1 METPGSTEN
10 SSSAPPFVHLHL
22 HTQYSLLDG
31 AIRVEDLVHK
41 AEDYHMPAL
50 AITDHGNMFGAVEFY
65 LKCKKAGIKPIIGCE
80 VYLAPESRYSK
91 DAKGISDAAYH
102 LILLCQNIEGYR
114 NLSYL
119 TSAGF
124 KEGFYY
130 RPRIDREILKEHAG
144 GLIALSAC
152 LKGEVSM
159 QCGRGRM
166 EDAVATARWYSEVF
180 PDRYYIEL
188 QENTLAEQEVVNK
201 RLLEVAGEL
210 KLPLVAT
217 NDCHYLNREDARAHE
232 VLLCI
237 QTGKTMS
244 DPTHMKFTA
253 DEFYVKTPEEM
264 ARAFSYAP
272 EAIANT
278 IAIAERCDLEIPLNK
293 EYYFPHFEPP
303 VGKSHDE
310 MLEDLASEGLK
321 ERMITILAK
330 YPDMPLERQQAYF
343 DRLRIELDCIRQ
355 MQFPAYFLIVS
366 DFINWA
372 KNNGI
377 PVGPGRGSA
386 AGSLVAYAIK
396 ITDLD
401 PMPYNL
407 LFERFLNPERIS
419 MPDIDVDF
427 CQDRREEVIQ
437 YVVEKYGRERVC
449 QIITFGT
456 MKAKAVVRDVGRALN
471 MTYGDVDRIA
481 KLIPDDLKMTLEK
494 ALQQEP
500 QLKEMAA
507 ADPQVK
513 DLLETAVCL
522 EGLARHA
529 GTHAAGVVV
538 APRQLEEFLPVYKDQ
553 KTGSINTQY
562 SMKYVEMVGL
572 VKFDFLGLKNLTV
585 IQNAVKLVREGKDP
599 DFDITRLRDD
609 DQASYELISSGNTTG
624 IFQLESSGMK
634 EMLVKLKPSCFEDV
648 IAACALYRPGPLG
661 CGMVDEFIERKHG
674 RQKVVYDLPQLEPIL
689 KDTYGVIVYQEQVMQ
704 ISRTLA
710 GYSLGRADLLR
721 RAMGKKDP
729 LVMAKEKEPFL
740 AGAKAQGIDP
750 KKAEAIFDQMA
761 KFAEYGFNK
770 SHSAAYALIAYQTA
784 YLKSYYPVEF
794 MAALLTCDMD
804 NTDKVIKSIGD
815 CREQGIEVL
824 PPDVNKSGH
833 SFTVVGKS
841 MRFGL
846 GAVKGIGSGAV
857 EAILEAR
864 RDEPFKDLY
873 DFCERVDMRRSN
885 KKVLEALIK
894 CGAFDSTGAIRAAL
908 MEGLEQAMAY
918 GQKIQEEKASA
929 QVSLFDT
936 AEVVR
941 NNGNGGMKLPNLPEW
956 QDKEKLGYEKEALGF
971 LITGHPLD
979 RYVDDIKRLANSEIA
994 NLCELPDGCEA
1005 RVCGIVSAFREIPT
1019 KKGDRMCFATI
1030 EDLTGS
1036 VEITVFPDTYAE
1048 TAGLLKSD
1056 DPLLVTGKLEKTEKG
1071 AKILVSRPSAD
1082 NGRRGG
1088 HQRDPGPVGDIK
1100 LLQEARAQTTKRVC
1114 FTLRTDDVPMERLDT
1129 LKGIIQ
1135 RHHGSVPACLQFII
1149 PERSRAT
1156 MPLPADFNVM
1166 ASDDLRLEVERL
1178 FGYNAAT
1185 FE

>member
-1 METPGSTEN
+1 MEMPEN
-10 SSSAPPFVHLHL
+10 SPVTPFVHLHL
-22 HTQYSLLDG
+22 HSQYSLLDG
-31 AIRVEDLVHK
+31 AIRIEDLVSK
-41 AEDYHMPAL
+41 AKQYQMPAL

-80 VYLAPESRYSK
+80 LYIAPDSRFSK
-91 DAKGISDAAYH
+91 DSKGISDAAYH
-102 LILLCQNIEGYR
+102 LILLCQNLEGYK

-119 TSAGF
+119 TSAGY

-130 RPRIDREILKEHAG
+130 RPRVDRALLEQHSE

-152 LKGEVSM
+152 LKGEVAM
-159 QCGRGRM
+159 QCGRGKM
-166 EDAVATARWYSEVF
+166 EDALETARWYSQLF
-180 PDRYYIEL
+180 PDRYYIEI
-188 QENTLAEQEVVNK
+188 QENTLPEQDVVNQ
-201 RLLEVAGEL
+201 RLLEVAREL
-210 KLPLVAT
+210 NLPLVAT
-217 NDCHYLNREDARAHE
+217 NDCHYLNREDAKAHE

-244 DPTHMKFTA
+244 DPTHMRFSA

-264 ARAFSYAP
+264 AAAFHYAP
-272 EAIANT
+272 EAVANT
-278 IAIAERCDLEIPLNK
+278 VAIAERCNLELPLEK

-303 VGKSHDE
+303 EGKTHDD
-310 MLEDLASEGLK
+310 MLEEQAVSGLE
-321 ERMITILAK
+321 ERLITIRAK
-330 YPDMPLERQQAYF
+330 YPDMTGEQVQAYH
-343 DRLRIELDCIRQ
+343 DRLRTELDCIRQ
-355 MQFPAYFLIVS
+355 MKFPAYFLIVA

-372 KNNGI
+372 KRQGI

-401 PMPYNL
+401 PLPYNL

-427 CQDRREEVIQ
+427 CQDQREKVIE
-437 YVVEKYGRERVC
+437 YVVQKYGRERVC

-456 MKAKAVVRDVGRALN
+456 MKAKAVVRDVGRALD
-471 MTYGDVDRIA
+471 MAYGDVDKIA
-481 KLIPDDLKMTLEK
+481 KLIPDDLKMTIEK
-494 ALQQEP
+494 AIKQEP

-507 ADPQVK
+507 ADPKVAQ
-513 DLLETAVCL
+513 LLETANCL

-538 APRQLEEFLPVYKDQ
+538 APNQLEEYLPVYKDQ
-553 KTGSINTQY
+553 KTGGINTQY

-585 IQNAVKLVREGKDP
+585 IQNAVRMIREGQNP

-609 DQASYELISSGNTTG
+609 DQASYDLITAGNTTG

-704 ISRTLA
+704 ISRSLA

-729 LVMAKEKEPFL
+729 AVMAKEKEPFL
-740 AGAKAQGIDP
+740 EGAKAQGLDI

-784 YLKSYYPVEF
+784 YLKAHYPVEF
-794 MAALLTCDMD
+794 MAALLSCDMD
-804 NTDKVIKSIGD
+804 STDKVLKSISD

-824 PPDVNKSGH
+824 PPDINTSGQ
-833 SFTVVGKS
+833 SFTVSGKS

-846 GAVKGIGSGAV
+846 GAVKGVGGGAV
-857 EAILEAR
+857 ESIIEAR
-864 RDEPFKDLY
+864 ADGPFTDIY
-873 DFCERVDMRRSN
+873 DFCERVDLRRVN
-885 KKVLEALIK
+885 KRVMEALVK
-894 CGAFDSTGAIRAAL
+894 CGAFDSLHKHRAPLMAAL
-908 MEGLEQAMAY
+908 DDATTA
-918 GQKIQEEKASA
+918 GQRFQEERDSA
-929 QVSLFDT
+929 QVSLFGDMPT
-936 AEVVR
+936 ATATR
-941 NNGNGGMKLPNLPEW
+941 SGRKLPDIEEW
-956 QDKEKLGYEKEALGF
+956 HDKEKLGYEKEALGF

-979 RYVDDIKRLANSEIA
+979 RYASDIKRLASAEIA
-994 NLCELPDGCEA
+994 RLPEFPDNCEV
-1005 RVCGIVSAFREIPT
+1005 RVCGIVTSLKEIIT
-1019 KKGDRMCFATI
+1019 KKGDRMGFVTI
-1030 EDLTGS
+1030 EDLTGQI
-1036 VEITVFPDTYAE
+1036 EITVFSDMYVPA
-1048 TAGLLKSD
+1048 AALLKSD
-1056 DPLLVTGKLEKTEKG
+1056 DPLLFTGKLEKGEKG
-1071 AKILVSRPSAD
+1071 CKLLVMKPQEG
-1082 NGRRGG
+1082 NGRKFPN
-1088 HQRDPGPVGDIK
+1088 QVSVNGDIK
-1100 LLQEARAQTTKRVC
+1100 LLSEAQEQQTTRVSLA
-1114 FTLRTDDVPMERLDT
+1114 LRLLELTPEQLTPIRELLEKHPGNLPVL
-1129 LKGIIQ
+1129 LK
-1135 RHHGSVPACLQFII
+1135 LEI
-1149 PERSRAT
+1149 PNRSRT
-1156 MPLPADFNVM
+1156 TIKLPDHLKVA
-1166 ASDDLRLEVERL
+1166 ASDEFRVAVERCV
-1178 FGYNAAT
+1178 GYNAAI

>member
-1 METPGSTEN
+1 METPDSTEN
-10 SSSAPPFVHLHL
+10 SPSATFVHLHL

-31 AIRVEDLVHK
+31 ANRLEDLVDK
-41 AEDYHMPAL
+41 AKACNMPAM

-80 VYLAPESRYSK
+80 VYLAPDSRFSK

-102 LILLCQNIEGYR
+102 LILLCQDLQGYR

-119 TSAGF
+119 TSAGY

-130 RPRIDREILKEHAG
+130 RPRIDRDLLKDHAD

-152 LKGEVSM
+152 LKGEVAM

-166 EDAVATARWYSEVF
+166 EDAIATARWYSELF

-188 QENTLAEQEVVNK
+188 QENTLPEQDTVNK
-201 RLLEVAGEL
+201 RLMEVAAEL
-210 KLPLVAT
+210 SLPLVAT

-244 DPTHMKFTA
+244 DATHMRFSA

-272 EAIANT
+272 EAVANT
-278 IAIAERCDLEIPLNK
+278 VAIAEQCNLDLPVDGK
-293 EYYFPHFEPP
+293 TYYFPHFDPP
-303 VGKSHDE
+303 DGKNHDD
-310 MLEDLASEGLK
+310 MLRELATEGLK
-321 ERMITILAK
+321 ERMKTILAK
-330 YPDMPLERQQAYF
+330 YPDMTLEQQQAYF
-343 DRLRIELDCIRQ
+343 DRLAIELDCIQ
-355 MQFPAYFLIVS
+355 AMKFPAYFLIVS
-366 DFINWA
+366 DFIRWA
-372 KNNGI
+372 KDRGI

-401 PMPYNL
+401 PLPYNL

-427 CQDRREEVIQ
+427 CQDRRSEVIQ
-437 YVVEKYGRERVC
+437 YMVDKYGRDRVC

-456 MKAKAVVRDVGRALN
+456 MGAKAVVRDVGRALN

-481 KLIPDDLKMTLEK
+481 KLVPDDLKMTLSK

-500 QLKEMAA
+500 QLKELSA

-513 DLLETAVCL
+513 DLLDTALCL
-522 EGLARHA
+522 EGLTRHA
-529 GTHAAGVVV
+529 STHAAAVVV
-538 APRQLEEFLPVYKDQ
+538 APDQLEEFLPLYKDQ

-562 SMKYVEMVGL
+562 SMKYVELVGL

-585 IQNAVKLVREGKDP
+585 IENAVKLVRAGKDP
-599 DFDITRLRDD
+599 NFDITLLRDD
-609 DQASYELISSGNTTG
+609 DQASYDLITAGNTTG
-624 IFQLESSGMK
+624 VFQLESSGMK

-661 CGMVDEFIERKHG
+661 CGMVDDFIERKHG
-674 RQKVVYDLPQLEPIL
+674 RQKVAYDLPQLETIL

-704 ISRTLA
+704 ISRSLA
-710 GYSLGRADLLR
+710 GYSLGQADLLR
-721 RAMGKKDP
+721 RAMGKKD
-729 LVMAKEKEPFL
+729 AKEMERQKDTFL
-740 AGAKAQGIDP
+740 TGAKGLGIDT

-784 YLKSYYPVEF
+784 YLKAHYPVEF

-804 NTDKVIKSIGD
+804 NTDKVIKNISD

-833 SFTVVGKS
+833 SFTVVGTS

-846 GAVKGIGSGAV
+846 GAIKGVGGGAV

-864 RDEPFKDLY
+864 GTTPFKDLF
-873 DFCERVDMRRSN
+873 DFCERVDMRRAN
-885 KKVLEALIK
+885 KKVLEAMIK
-894 CGAFDSTGAIRAAL
+894 CGAFDSTGAARAAL
-908 MEGLEQAMAY
+908 MEGLEQAMSY

-929 QVSLFDT
+929 QVSLFGT
-936 AEVVR
+936 AEVVQS
-941 NNGNGGMKLPNLPEW
+941 NGNGGMKLPNVLEW

-979 RYVDDIKRLANSEIA
+979 RYIDDIKRLANSEIA
-994 NLCELPDGCEA
+994 NLCEMPDGAEA
-1005 RVCGIVSAFREIPT
+1005 RICGIVSAFREIIT

-1030 EDLTGS
+1030 EDLSGG
-1036 VEITVFPDTYAE
+1036 VEITVFSDIYAS
-1048 TAGLLKSD
+1048 TSALLKSD
-1056 DPLLVTGKLEKTEKG
+1056 DPLLVVGKLERGEKG
-1071 AKILVSRPSAD
+1071 AKILVQAQKEGGSEWQQK
-1082 NGRRGG
+1082 NRG
-1088 HQRDPGPVGDIK
+1088 PAGDIK
-1100 LLQEARAQTTKRVC
+1100 LLSEARSQTTKKVL
-1114 FTLRTDDVPMERLDT
+1114 FTLRLDETPLERLDA
-1129 LKGIIQ
+1129 LKVIIE
-1135 RHHGSVPACLQFII
+1135 RHHGVVPACIQFVL
-1149 PERSRAT
+1149 PERGRAV
-1156 MPLPADFNVM
+1156 MPLPTDLSVM

>member
-1 METPGSTEN
+1 METPDSIEN
-10 SSSAPPFVHLHL
+10 SLSTPFVHLHL

-31 AIRVEDLVHK
+31 ANRLEDLVAK
-41 AEDYHMPAL
+41 ATECRMPAM

-65 LKCKKAGIKPIIGCE
+65 LKCRKAGIKPIIGCE
-80 VYLAPESRYSK
+80 VYLAPDSRFSR

-102 LILLCQNIEGYR
+102 LILLCQNMEGYR

-119 TSAGF
+119 TSAGY

-130 RPRIDREILKEHAG
+130 RPRIDRELLKDHAG

-152 LKGEVSM
+152 LKGEVAM

-166 EDAVATARWYSEVF
+166 EDAVATAKWYSELF
-180 PDRYYIEL
+180 PERYYIEL

-201 RLLEVAGEL
+201 RLMEVAAEL
-210 KLPLVAT
+210 NLPLVAT

-244 DPTHMKFTA
+244 DPTHMRFSA
-253 DEFYVKTPEEM
+253 DEFYVKSPEEM
-264 ARAFSYAP
+264 ARAFAYAP
-272 EAIANT
+272 EAISNT
-278 IAIAERCDLEIPLNK
+278 VAIAEVCDLELPVDGK
-293 EYYFPHFEPP
+293 TYYFPHFDPP
-303 VGKSHDE
+303 EGKNHDD
-310 MLEDLASEGLK
+310 MLKELATEGLK
-321 ERMITILAK
+321 ERMATILAK
-330 YPDMPLERQQAYF
+330 YPDMTLEQQQAYF
-343 DRLRIELDCIRQ
+343 DRLAVELDCIRD
-355 MQFPAYFLIVS
+355 MKFPAYFLIVS
-366 DFINWA
+366 DFIRWA
-372 KNNGI
+372 KDQGI

-401 PMPYNL
+401 PLPYNL

-427 CQDRREEVIQ
+427 CQDRRGEVIQ
-437 YVVEKYGRERVC
+437 YMVDKYGRDRVC

-456 MKAKAVVRDVGRALN
+456 MGAKAVVRDVGRALN

-481 KLIPDDLKMTLEK
+481 KLIPDDLKMTLSK

-500 QLKEMAA
+500 QLKELSA

-513 DLLETAVCL
+513 DLLDTALCL
-522 EGLARHA
+522 EGLTRHA
-529 GTHAAGVVV
+529 STHAAAVVV
-538 APRQLEEFLPVYKDQ
+538 APDQLEEFLPLYKDQ

-562 SMKYVEMVGL
+562 SMKYVELVGL

-585 IQNAVKLVREGKDP
+585 IENAVKLVRDGKDP
-599 DFDITRLRDD
+599 AFDITTLRDD
-609 DQASYELISSGNTTG
+609 DQASYDLITAGNTTG
-624 IFQLESSGMK
+624 VFQLESSGMK

-661 CGMVDEFIERKHG
+661 SGMVDDFIDRKHG
-674 RQKVVYDLPQLEPIL
+674 RKQVVYDLPQLEPIL

-710 GYSLGRADLLR
+710 GYSLGQADLLR
-721 RAMGKKDP
+721 RAMGKKDD
-729 LVMAKEKEPFL
+729 KEMTRQKGLFL
-740 AGAKAQGIDP
+740 DGAKNIGIDP
-750 KKAEAIFDQMA
+750 KKAEAIFDLMH

-784 YLKSYYPVEF
+784 YLKAHYPVEF

-804 NTDKVIKSIGD
+804 STDKVIKNISD

-824 PPDVNKSGH
+824 PPDVNKSGL
-833 SFTVVGKS
+833 SFTVVGTS

-846 GAVKGIGSGAV
+846 GAVKGVGTGAV

-864 RDEPFKDLY
+864 NAGPFRDIY

-885 KKVLEALIK
+885 KKVLEALVK
-894 CGAFDSTGAIRAAL
+894 CGAFDSTGSARAAL
-908 MEGLEQAMAY
+908 MEGLEGAMAY

-929 QVSLFDT
+929 QVSLFGIE
-936 AEVVR
+936 EVSKG
-941 NNGNGGMKLPNLPEW
+941 NANGGMKLPNVPEW

-979 RYVDDIKRLANSEIA
+979 RYIDDIRRLANAEIA
-994 NLCELPDGCEA
+994 NLGDMPDGAEA
-1005 RVCGIVSAFREIPT
+1005 RICGIVSAFREIIT

-1030 EDLTGS
+1030 EDLSGG
-1036 VEITVFPDTYAE
+1036 VEITVFSDIYA
-1048 TAGLLKSD
+1048 TAGPLLKSD
-1056 DPLLVTGKLEKTEKG
+1056 DPLLVVGKLEKTEKG
-1071 AKILVSRPSAD
+1071 AKILVQAAKEGGSEWQQK
-1082 NGRRGG
+1082 NRG
-1088 HQRDPGPVGDIK
+1088 PAGDIK
-1100 LLQEARAQTTKRVC
+1100 LLSEARAQTTKKVC
-1114 FTLRTDDVPMERLDT
+1114 ISLRMDETPLERINA
-1129 LKGIIQ
+1129 LKEILE
-1135 RHHGSVPACLQFII
+1135 RHHGSVPGYIQFVL
-1149 PERSRAT
+1149 PERGRAI
-1156 MPLPADFNVM
+1156 MPLPPDLNIM

>member
-1 METPGSTEN
+1 MEPSVIAENTPAT
-10 SSSAPPFVHLHL
+10 PFVHLHL

-31 AIRVEDLVHK
+31 AIRLDDLIAK
-41 AEDYHMPAL
+41 AKAHNMPAV

-65 LKCKKAGIKPIIGCE
+65 LKCKKAGIKALIGCE
-80 VYLAPESRYSK
+80 LYIAPDSRFSREST
-91 DAKGISDAAYH
+91 KGISDAAYH
-102 LILLCQNIEGYR
+102 LVLLCENLTGYK

-119 TSAGF
+119 TSAGY

-130 RPRIDREILKEHAG
+130 RPRIDRELLQKHSE

-152 LKGEVSM
+152 LKGEVAM

-166 EDAVATARWYSEVF
+166 EEAIETARWYSELF

-188 QENTLAEQEVVNK
+188 QENTLPEQDIVNK
-201 RLLEVAGEL
+201 RLLEVAAEL

-237 QTGKTMS
+237 QTGKTMN
-244 DPTHMKFTA
+244 DPTHMKFSA
-253 DEFYVKTPEEM
+253 EEFYVKTPEEM
-264 ARAFSYAP
+264 AAAFSYAP

-278 IAIAERCDLEIPLNK
+278 VAIAERCNLKLPLEE
-293 EYYFPHFEPP
+293 EYFFPHFEPP
-303 VGKSHDE
+303 AGQNHDD
-310 MLEDLASEGLK
+310 MLEHLATEGLK
-321 ERMITILAK
+321 ERMVTILAK
-330 YPDMPLERQQAYF
+330 YPDMTLEQQQGYF
-343 DRLRIELDCIRQ
+343 DRLRIELDCIRA
-355 MQFPAYFLIVS
+355 MKFPAYFLIVS
-366 DFINWA
+366 DFITWA
-372 KNNGI
+372 KNKGI

-401 PMPYNL
+401 PLPYNL

-456 MKAKAVVRDVGRALN
+456 MKAKAVVRDVGRALG
-471 MTYGDVDRIA
+471 MAYGDVDRIA
-481 KLIPDDLKMTLEK
+481 KLVPDDLKMTLAK
-494 ALQQEP
+494 ALKQEP
-500 QLKEMAA
+500 QFNEMAA
-507 ADPQVK
+507 SDPQVK
-513 DLLETAVCL
+513 DLLDTALCL
-522 EGLARHA
+522 EGLARNA
-529 GTHAAGVVV
+529 STHAAGVVV
-538 APRQLEEFLPVYKDQ
+538 APNQLEEYLPVYKDQ
-553 KTGSINTQY
+553 KTGAINTQY

-599 DFDITRLRDD
+599 NFDITLLRDD
-609 DQASYELISSGNTTG
+609 DQASYDLITAGNTTG

-661 CGMVDEFIERKHG
+661 CGMVDDFIERKHG

-729 LVMAKEKEPFL
+729 VVMAKEKEPFL
-740 AGAKAQGIDP
+740 AGAKDQGIDP

-784 YLKSYYPVEF
+784 YLKAHYPVEF
-794 MAALLTCDMD
+794 LAALLSCDMD
-804 NTDKVIKSIGD
+804 STDKVIKNIAD
-815 CREQGIEVL
+815 CREQEIEVL
-824 PPDVNKSGH
+824 PPDINKSGL

-864 RDEPFKDLY
+864 GETPFKDIY

-894 CGAFDSTGAIRAAL
+894 CGAFDSTGAARSAL
-908 MEGLEQAMAY
+908 MEGLESAMSY

-936 AEVVR
+936 AEVVK
-941 NNGNGGMKLPNLPEW
+941 NNGNGGMRLPATPEW
-956 QDKEKLGYEKEALGF
+956 HDKEKLAYEKEALGF

-979 RYVDDIKRLANSEIA
+979 RYLDDIKRLANCEIA
-994 NLCELPDGCEA
+994 KLSELEENSEV
-1005 RVCGIVSAFREIPT
+1005 RICGIVSTFREIIT

-1036 VEITVFPDTYAE
+1036 VEITVFSDIYAG
-1048 TAGLLKSD
+1048 AAPLLKSD
-1056 DPLLVTGKLEKTEKG
+1056 DPLLVIGKLEKTEKG
-1071 AKILVSRPSAD
+1071 AKILVQAQKEGGSEWQQR
-1082 NGRRGG
+1082 NRG
-1088 HQRDPGPVGDIK
+1088 PAGDIK
-1100 LLQEARAQTTKRVC
+1100 LLSEARAQTTKKVL
-1114 FTLRTDDVPMERLDT
+1114 FTLRLDET
-1129 LKGIIQ
+1129 PAAHINALKEIIQ
-1135 RHHGSVPACLQFII
+1135 RHRGSVPAFIQFVI
-1149 PERSRAT
+1149 PERSRST
-1156 MPLPADFNVM
+1156 LPLPADMTVM

-1178 FGYNAAT
+1178 FGYNAAS